1 MTWLVCAVAT
11 LAACLADRARA
22 DDAWPQWRGPLA
34 TGEGPEADPPTV
46 WSEQQNV
53 RWKVRL
59 PGLGHSSPI
68 VWRDTLLVTTA
79 IPVGE
84 AFAPIYSQAPGA
96 HDNAPITHRQ
106 QSAVVA
112 IARRDGSMLWQTTVD
127 ERVPHE
133 GAHFSGSFASASPV
147 TDGQHVYA
155 LFGSRGLY
163 CLDFAGK
170 LIWQRD
176 LGRMQTKHGHG
187 EGASPV
193 LYGDTLIVNWDH
205 EGESSITA
213 LDKRTGEPRWQVPR
227 REVTSWA
234 TPITVVHEGRV
245 QVIVSGTDRVRAYDL
260 EDGHVVWECGG
271 LSHNVVASPVAA
283 DGMVFVASSYETR
296 AMMAI
301 RLAGA
306 RGDITG
312 SQQVVWQRDR
322 ATPYV
327 PSPLLYENTLY
338 FLRHYQGILTR
349 VQATTGDELPGPLRL
364 GPIGDVYAS
373 PVAAAGRVYIT
384 DLDGYTVVIS
394 HGEIPRLLAVN
405 HLDDRFAASAALVGK
420 ELFLRGS
427 EYLYCL
433 AE

>member
-1 MTWLVCAVAT
+1 MTGLVCAVAT
-11 LAACLADRARA
+11 LAACLAVAVRA

-106 QSAVVA
+106 QSAVLA
-112 IARRDGSMLWQTTVD
+112 ISRRDGSILWQRSVD

-133 GAHFSGSFASASPV
+133 GAHFTGSYASASPV

-155 LFGSRGLY
+155 FFGSRGLY
-163 CLDFAGK
+163 CLDFAGN

-176 LGRMQTKHGHG
+176 FGPMQSLHGHG

-213 LDKRTGEPRWQVPR
+213 LDKHTGEPRWRMPR
-227 REVTSWA
+227 HEVTSWA
-234 TPITVVHEGRV
+234 TPIVVSHEGRV
-245 QVIVSGTDRVRAYDL
+245 QVIVSGTERVRAYDL
-260 EDGHVVWECGG
+260 QDGHLIWECGG
-271 LSHNVVASPVAA
+271 LSQNVVASPVAA
-283 DGMVFVASSYETR
+283 NGMVYVASSYETR

-306 RGDITG
+306 QGDITG
-312 SQQVVWQRDR
+312 SNQVVWQRDR

-327 PSPLLYENTLY
+327 PSPLLYKNTLY

-349 VQATTGDELPGPLRL
+349 VEATTGEELPGPLRL
-364 GPIGDVYAS
+364 GPIRDVYAS

-384 DLDGYTVVIS
+384 DLDGHTVVIR
-394 HGEIPRLLAVN
+394 HGDIPRLLAVN

-420 ELFLRGS
+420 EMFLRGH
-427 EYLYCL
+427 EFLYCL